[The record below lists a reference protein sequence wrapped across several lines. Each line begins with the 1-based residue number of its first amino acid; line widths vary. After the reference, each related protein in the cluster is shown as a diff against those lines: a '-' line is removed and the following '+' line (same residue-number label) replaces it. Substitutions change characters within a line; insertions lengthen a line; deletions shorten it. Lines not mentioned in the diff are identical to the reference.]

1 MIQTIRK
8 AWGIPEL
15 RKKIIFTLL
24 ILLIF
29 RIGNAIT
36 VPYINKDAL
45 PIQLASMGSTYFGL
59 LNTMSGGAFSMATVF
74 ALSIQPYI
82 NASIIIQLLTVAIP
96 ALERLA
102 KDGGEEGRKKI
113 QSITRYTTV
122 GIAVLQAFGYYM
134 MMQRYNLLESGVS
147 GIWPA
152 LVIIVTLIAGSSFV
166 MWMGE
171 QVNEFGV
178 GNGISI
184 ILFAG
189 ILARVPNMISG
200 MIDGVR
206 TWSGVQAGSIT
217 LESLISG
224 YESAGY
230 SADLAKQQAEAV
242 LGSAIAPWGI
252 ALLLVGVLALI
263 VFIVFISDAERRIPV
278 QYAKRQV
285 GRKMYGGQSSN
296 LPMKV
301 NMSGVLPII
310 FAQSIATLPITIW
323 SFIGVP
329 DEGTVSRTIYDAIDT
344 QSIIY
349 MVVYFVM
356 IIGFSYFYSSI
367 QFNPVEIANNL
378 KKQGGF
384 IPGFRPGKPTVDF
397 IKKVLGKITLFGA
410 IYLGIVAICPLL
422 VGKIISNTSV
432 AIGGT
437 SVIIVVGVALE
448 TVKALENQMLMRQ
461 YKGFLE

>member
-36 VPYINKDAL
+36 VPYVDVTAL
-45 PIQLASMGSTYFGL
+45 KAQLNAFGGSILSLYDV
-59 LNTMSGGAFSMATVF
+59 MSGGAFSTATVF

-82 NASIIIQLLTVAIP
+82 NSSIIIQLLTVAIP

-122 GIAVLQAFGYYM
+122 AIAILQGFGYYM
-134 MMQRYNLLESGVS
+134 MMQRYNLLAVS
-147 GIWPA
+147 EPTIWHA
-152 LVIIVTLIAGSSFV
+152 LVIIVSFIAGSSFV

-171 QVNEFGV
+171 QVTEFGI

-189 ILARVPNMISG
+189 ILSRVPNMVSG
-200 MIDGVR
+200 MVSGVR
-206 TWSGVQAGSIT
+206 YWTAANAGT
-217 LESLISG
+217 ELPENVVPLHPALIPVIVIG
-224 YESAGY
+224 A
-230 SADLAKQQAEAV
+230 
-242 LGSAIAPWGI
+242 
-252 ALLLVGVLALI
+252 LALMVFV
-263 VFIVFISDAERRIPV
+263 VFINGAERRIPV

-285 GRKMYGGQSSN
+285 GRKMYGGQSTH

-310 FAQSIATLPITIW
+310 FAQSIATLPITVW

-329 DEGTVSRTIYDAIDT
+329 AEGTMSRTIYDAIDT

-349 MVVYFVM
+349 MVVYFMM

-397 IKKVLGKITLFGA
+397 IKKVLNKITMFGA
-410 IYLGIVAICPLL
+410 IYLGIVAICPLI
-422 VGKIISNTSV
+422 VGKIIGNDSV
-432 AIGGT
+432 SIGGT

-448 TVKALENQMLMRQ
+448 TVKALESQMLMRQ

>member
-36 VPYINKDAL
+36 VPYVDVTAL
-45 PIQLASMGSTYFGL
+45 KAQLNAFGGSILSLYDV
-59 LNTMSGGAFSMATVF
+59 MSGGAFSTATVF

-82 NASIIIQLLTVAIP
+82 NSSIIIQLLTVAIP

-122 GIAVLQAFGYYM
+122 AIAILQGFGYYM
-134 MMQRYNLLESGVS
+134 MMQRYNLLAVS
-147 GIWPA
+147 EPTIWHA
-152 LVIIVTLIAGSSFV
+152 LVIIVSFIAGSSFV
-166 MWMGE
+166 MWIGE
-171 QVNEFGV
+171 QVTEFDI
-178 GNGISI
+178 GNDVSI

-189 ILARVPNMISG
+189 ILSRVPNMISG
-200 MIDGVR
+200 MISGVR
-206 TWSGVQAGSIT
+206 YWTAANAGT
-217 LESLISG
+217 ELPENVAPLHPALIPVIVIG
-224 YESAGY
+224 A
-230 SADLAKQQAEAV
+230 
-242 LGSAIAPWGI
+242 
-252 ALLLVGVLALI
+252 LALMVFV
-263 VFIVFISDAERRIPV
+263 VFINDAERRIPV

-285 GRKMYGGQSSN
+285 GRKMYGGQSTH

-310 FAQSIATLPITIW
+310 FAQSIASLPITIW
-323 SFIGVP
+323 SFIGIP
-329 DEGTVSRTIYDAIDT
+329 EDGTVSRTIYDAIDT

-356 IIGFSYFYSSI
+356 IIGFSYFYSTI
-367 QFNPVEIANNL
+367 QFNPIEIANNL

-397 IKKVLGKITLFGA
+397 IRKVLNKITLFGA
-410 IYLGIVAICPLL
+410 IYLGIVALCPILL
-422 VGKIISNTSV
+422 GKIVDHAYLS
-432 AIGGT
+432 IGGT

-448 TVKALENQMLMRQ
+448 TVKALESQMLMRQ